1 MRATVLATA
10 ICLSAIG
17 LSSAADTQAAVR
29 QSINIPAQGLG
40 PALQTLAK
48 QHDFQLV
55 YRPEFVR
62 DVRTAGAVGE
72 LTSEE
77 ALTRLLQG
85 TGLTH
90 RRLDDKTMT
99 IVPLRTSERGR
110 DEASSRSLQ
119 GRGTE
124 EREEGKNSEGQ
135 ENEKSFWSRFRLA
148 QLDQGQASNDRSAET
163 SDTDSERKPAR
174 IIEEVIVTAQKREE
188 RAFDVP
194 ISIVVLGADELQQR
208 ALTSL
213 EDLQLAVPGMSIVS
227 GGYFRQIELRGIS
240 NILGNSSLIGL
251 YVDEAAV
258 TLNGVR
264 QINPSTYD
272 LERVEV
278 LRGPQGTLYGE
289 GSAGGTIRFI
299 TKSPVLDRFGM
310 DADVAA
316 LFTEDGEP
324 GQRINAMLNVPLIE
338 NKLGLR
344 IAGTYNHEGGW
355 IDQPAALQEDI
366 NGQNLTNVRVKGLW
380 QPSPQFTASAMAEI
394 HRNNRSMD
402 AGDDA
407 QGNFT
412 QAFNLTT
419 TPKVENDHDIFNLT
433 LTYDFS
439 AVRILSAT
447 SYIETRIEGKPI
459 GFISRPTPPGAAPST
474 YYSLSQLG
482 DNHIWSEEL
491 RLSSIGSG
499 PWQWTVGG
507 FYRRNRDLL
516 DVPVAY
522 FGVLGPPGTPLPPPF
537 GFQIDTLF
545 ESWSAF
551 GDTSYKL
558 SDRFTLGAG
567 VRYFQDDQELT
578 QAFSGPPTT
587 QIGRFHSTD
596 PRVYAQ
602 YKLADDINL
611 YASAAKGFR
620 SGGFNSF
627 GQPPY
632 DAEKVWTYELGT
644 KMSLLEGRLRADT
657 ALFHTD
663 YTDHV
668 LFGVSPTV
676 PFAATVNA
684 GEARIRGIE
693 WDLTWQPADQWA
705 LSFNGNYLDTR
716 FTEIKATS
724 AAHAVGDP
732 LDFVPKYQFTV
743 SAERDFEWNGN
754 AGFARLDYSQRGRAT
769 FNNRT
774 LVGWDVES
782 DVLNLLSYYMS
793 LQWNENLSFSLFAQ
807 NLLNDRGLLTPSP
820 TLASRPRP
828 RIYGIGFTLH
838 FEGQ

>member
-17 LSSAADTQAAVR
+17 LSSASDTQAAVR

-48 QHDFQLV
+48 AHNFQLV

-85 TGLTH
+85 TGLMH

-99 IVPLRTSERGR
+99 IVPLPASSERGR
-110 DEASSRSLQ
+110 AEASSRSLR

-174 IIEEVIVTAQKREE
+174 IIEEVFVTAQKREE

-194 ISIVVLGADELQQR
+194 ISLVVLGADELQQR

-213 EDLQLAVPGMSIVS
+213 EDLQLAVPGLSIQS
-227 GGYFRQIELRGIS
+227 AGYSRQIQLRGIS
-240 NILGNSSLIGL
+240 NVEGNSAQIGL
-251 YVDEAAV
+251 YLDEAAV
-258 TLNGVR
+258 TLTGFR

-310 DADVAA
+310 AADVAA

-344 IAGTYNHEGGW
+344 VAGTYDHKGGW

-394 HRNNRSMD
+394 YRDNRSMD
-402 AGDDA
+402 AAEDA

-419 TPKVENDHDIFNLT
+419 TPKVEDDHDIFNLT
-433 LTYDFS
+433 LTYDFPS
-439 AVRILSAT
+439 VRILSST
-447 SYIETRIEGKPI
+447 SYIEARIEGKPI
-459 GFISRPTPPGAAPST
+459 GFISLPIAPGAGSFT
-474 YYSLSQLG
+474 YYAPSQLG
-482 DNHIWSEEL
+482 DNDIWSEEL
-491 RLSSIGSG
+491 RLTSIGSG

-507 FYRRNRDLL
+507 FYRRNRDLI
-516 DVPVAY
+516 DAPVAY
-522 FGVLGPPGTPLPPPF
+522 FSVGPPGTPLPPPF

-545 ESWSAF
+545 ESWSVF
-551 GDTSYKL
+551 GDISYKL

-567 VRYFQDDQELT
+567 VRYFQDDQDFT
-578 QAFSGPPTT
+578 QVFDGFSST
-587 QIGRFHSTD
+587 QTGRFHSTD

-602 YKLADDINL
+602 YELTDDVNV

-620 SGGFNSF
+620 SGGFNAE
-627 GQPPY
+627 GQPTFDP
-632 DAEKVWTYELGT
+632 EKVWTYELGT
-644 KMSLLEGRLRADT
+644 KTSLLEGRLRADT
-657 ALFHTD
+657 ALFYTNYTD
-663 YTDHV
+663 YIVIGGT
-668 LFGVSPTV
+668 PTILAG
-676 PFAATVNA
+676 FVNA
-684 GEARIRGIE
+684 GDARLWGIE

-705 LSFNGNYLDTR
+705 LSFNGNYLDTE
-716 FTEIKATS
+716 FTEINATGT
-724 AAHAVGDP
+724 AHAVGDP
-732 LDFVPKYQFTV
+732 LSFVPKYQFTV
-743 SAERDFEWNGN
+743 SAERDFEWNGK

-769 FNNRT
+769 FMNRNFA
-774 LVGWDVES
+774 GWDVES

-793 LQWNENLSFSLFAQ
+793 LQWNENLSLNLFAQ
-807 NLLNDRGLLTPSP
+807 NLLNDRDLLTPSP
-820 TLASRPRP
+820 TLPSRPRP
-828 RIYGIGFTLH
+828 RTYGIGFNFTL
-838 FEGQ
+838 